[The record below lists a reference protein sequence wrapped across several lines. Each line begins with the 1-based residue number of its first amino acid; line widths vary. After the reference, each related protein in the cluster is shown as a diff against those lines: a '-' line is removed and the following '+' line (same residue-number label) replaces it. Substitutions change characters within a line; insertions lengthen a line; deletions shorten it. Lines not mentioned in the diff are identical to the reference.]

1 MAANEF
7 QQSPKAASDPDRLRS
22 PEVIASMLMRLH
34 ETRTLVEVQ
43 VPGVNQPQLSAV
55 IGVNTAEQYLLLD
68 ELKSTEAHQ
77 RLLQIARL
85 TLRASIKGIDLSF
98 EAPVVDVGVMSGAA
112 FYKTAFPREL
122 LYHQRRSS
130 YRAHVGLAQAVPVS
144 FKRDI
149 PESMLTG
156 MLQDISL
163 GGIGARIT
171 ARLPQG
177 IKRGELL
184 PDCAI
189 ELPSGIVICSSLE
202 VRHIDP
208 ARQRQPARVGGRFVD
223 LDAQQR
229 KVVQRFVIELE
240 RELIRKQPKE

>member
-7 QQSPKAASDPDRLRS
+7 QQSPNEASAPDRLRS

-34 ETRTLVEVQ
+34 ESRTLVEVQ
-43 VPGVNQPQLSAV
+43 VPGSSQLHLSAV
-55 IGVNTAEQYLLLD
+55 IGVNANEQYLLLD
-68 ELKSTEAHQ
+68 ELKSVEAHQ
-77 RLLQIARL
+77 RLLQVARL
-85 TLRASIKGIDLSF
+85 NLRASVKGIDLSF
-98 EAPVVDVGVMSGAA
+98 EAPVIDVGVMSGAA
-112 FYKTAFPREL
+112 FYKTAFPREM

-130 YRAHVGLAQAVPVS
+130 YRAHVGLAQTVPVS
-144 FKRDI
+144 LKREI
-149 PESMLTG
+149 PDASLTG
-156 MLQDISL
+156 LLQDISL

-171 ARLPQG
+171 ARLPHG
-177 IKRGELL
+177 LKSGELL
-184 PDCAI
+184 PDCSI

-229 KVVQRFVIELE
+229 KVIQRFVIELE